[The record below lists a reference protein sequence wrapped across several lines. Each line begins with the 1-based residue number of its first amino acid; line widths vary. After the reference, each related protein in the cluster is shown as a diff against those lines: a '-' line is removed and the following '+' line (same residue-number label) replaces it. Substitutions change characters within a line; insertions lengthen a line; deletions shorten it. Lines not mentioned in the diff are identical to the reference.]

1 MLEFRVWY
9 ENEEIVCF
17 TSTVDIARGKTWEL
31 RGL

>member
-1 MLEFRVWY
+1 MLEFRLWC
-9 ENEEIVCF
+9 EIEKIAGF